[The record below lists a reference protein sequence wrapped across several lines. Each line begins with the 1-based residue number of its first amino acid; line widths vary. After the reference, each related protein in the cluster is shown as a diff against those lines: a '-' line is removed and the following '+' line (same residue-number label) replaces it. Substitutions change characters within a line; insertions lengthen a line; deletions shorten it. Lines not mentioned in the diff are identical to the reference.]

1 MKYWAI
7 VVSTPCIYVR
17 YLQSSATGDWY
28 NQILVTSKY
37 PFTDCYRSVCV
48 KLYRSQKVCKQGST
62 LGLWKWSR
70 QMLQT
75 RNCLSICRTTG
86 LVLPV
91 SRLAMVTDI
100 HRHSWGP
107 GHTLTCLTHTQAW
120 LIIHKN
126 HYNYST
132 KWSMSLEGSL
142 LTWIV
147 SKATLTAL
155 NLSLEPLFLDSI
167 FSKTNK
173 QINKIF
179 KKNSR

>member
-1 MKYWAI
+1 M
-7 VVSTPCIYVR
+7 
-17 YLQSSATGDWY
+17 
-28 NQILVTSKY
+28 
-37 PFTDCYRSVCV
+37 CV

-107 GHTLTCLTHTQAW
+107 GHTLTCYIHTQAW
-120 LIIHKN
+120 LFIHKS
-126 HYNYST
+126 HYNYSI

-147 SKATLTAL
+147 SIATLTAL
-155 NLSLEPLFLDSI
+155 NQSLEPLFSDSI
-167 FSKTNK
+167 FSKTK
-173 QINKIF
+173 KKKTHLIKTIKSVVLTTSEVKITPMHF
-179 KKNSR
+179 LPNFFNNTSFVPCSVP